1 MAKRG
6 SGRRPSGQRHF
17 PRAARISSLVR
28 EIVGDYFE
36 RVDDEELGLLT
47 ITGVE
52 VDNDMN
58 RAEVF
63 VSLLGDELPDE
74 DVLDLLEERH
84 RKPLQREI
92 NNQSQLRK
100 TPQVAFSFDHGVRSG
115 SRIDEILRTMA
126 PTADGDD
133 TVSDGDDTVSD
144 GDDTVSDGDDTVSD
158 GESR

>member
-1 MAKRG
+1 MAKKG
-6 SGRRPSGQRHF
+6 SGRRPGGQKHF

-58 RAEVF
+58 KADVY

-74 DVLDLLEERH
+74 DVLELLEERH

-92 NNQSQLRK
+92 NHQTRLRK
-100 TPQVAFSFDHGVRSG
+100 TPEVVFSFDHGVRAG
-115 SRIDEILRTMA
+115 SRIDEILRTIG
-126 PTADGDD
+126 PIGADEDEVSSDDD
-133 TVSDGDDTVSD
+133 TDP
-144 GDDTVSDGDDTVSD
+144 
-158 GESR
+158 EA

>member
-6 SGRRPSGQRHF
+6 SGRRPGGQRHF

-58 RAEVF
+58 KAEVF
-63 VSLLGDELPDE
+63 VSLLGGEMPDD
-74 DVLDLLEERH
+74 DVLELLDERH
-84 RKPLQREI
+84 RRPLQREI

-100 TPQVAFSFDHGVRSG
+100 TPQVVFAFDHGVRAG
-115 SRIDEILRTMA
+115 SRIDEILRTLDTGEDGDE
-126 PTADGDD
+126 TADAGLDD
-133 TVSDGDDTVSD
+133 D
-144 GDDTVSDGDDTVSD
+144 
-158 GESR
+158 

>member
-6 SGRRPSGQRHF
+6 SGKRPGGQRHF

-63 VSLLGDELPDE
+63 VSMLGDDTPDD
-74 DVLDLLEERH
+74 DVLEILHERH

-100 TPQVAFSFDHGVRSG
+100 TPQVAFAFDHGVRAG
-115 SRIDEILRTMA
+115 SRIDEILRTLDTGDDAEEPA
-126 PTADGDD
+126 PLDEAGDGDD
-133 TVSDGDDTVSD
+133 PS
-144 GDDTVSDGDDTVSD
+144 
-158 GESR
+158 